1 MPRPPLSAESIPA
14 LAELTK
20 TLDGLSA
27 EKTLAGEGVASS
39 LLNHV
44 KSCFRDAELA
54 KNTNGIVPGL
64 SITQMLLESQ
74 DRRNSIHTAE
84 MQAKIKAQGLPNF
97 YEPFTDQKVR
107 DALAWWH
114 DATVSYGDDWFRG
127 AATEEPEL
135 PENLVESINQE
146 IAEWELKSRMNG
158 APPLS
163 PDQLRDEAAK
173 MYEIRVQ
180 ETRDQAKERAERMS
194 SRIKDQLQDIDFK
207 SVRDAFRLDLVT
219 FGTAFYWGPFVKNVK
234 KPTWKNGKRVVED
247 VMIPWLEN
255 VSPLDIFPASWMTK
269 ITDHGYVCR
278 RMKIHP
284 GSLAGFIG
292 VPGWQDDA
300 IKSIIAGQ
308 NMVTTEVVTGD
319 SERAK
324 QEGKDQLSDPR
335 GDFIWFV
342 GHVKGSLLKN
352 YGADFA
358 DEGKEYHVHVCWMGN
373 HLLRVKLNWNN
384 LEVPPCSKAVYDEI
398 AGSFWG
404 LGVPMKM
411 RASQDKANSIII
423 PMLDNAGWAAG
434 GVTEI
439 DQYRMINPA
448 DANGWGP
455 RHVILLKDPENG
467 TTLPAVRH
475 TNIPLLSVQFG
486 RWLQDVSN
494 EADEQSGVRKY
505 SMGND
510 KVAGAGRTR
519 GGLAMLM
526 DASSKTLKS
535 SMYRADQA
543 ESEQI
548 SMFAD
553 WNNEFGPEELHG
565 DIKIITHGAS
575 GFFIQEFQI
584 QQMNSMIDRLL
595 NPALIQVPG
604 MMEQVVSLIKELG
617 RSMRVDMRYI
627 PSDDEIAA
635 KIEELRQ
642 KAAQAE
648 QEKASG
654 GGANNAGSPPSPEQE
669 PPATEG

>member
-1 MPRPPLSAESIPA
+1 MPRPVESALPA
-14 LAELTK
+14 IAELTR
-20 TLDGLSA
+20 TLDALSA
-27 EKTLAGEGVASS
+27 DKVLASDGVSSS

-44 KSCFRDAELA
+44 KACFREAELA

-74 DRRNSIHTAE
+74 DRRNSIHTAD
-84 MQAKIKAQGLPNF
+84 MKAKIKAQGLPNF
-97 YEPFTDQKVR
+97 YEPLTDQKCR

-127 AATEEPEL
+127 EATEEPEL
-135 PENLVESINQE
+135 PQDLMASVEQE
-146 IAEWELKSRMNG
+146 IMEWEFQSRQN
-158 APPLS
+158 AAAPLS
-163 PDQLRDEAAK
+163 PDELRDAADK
-173 MYEIRVQ
+173 LYAMRVQ
-180 ETRDQAKERAERMS
+180 EVKEKAKERAERMS

-219 FGTAFYWGPFVKNVK
+219 FGTAFYWGPFVKSVK
-234 KPTWKNGKRVVED
+234 KPAWKNGKRTVAD
-247 VMIPWLEN
+247 VMIPWLET
-255 VSPLDIFPASWMTK
+255 VSPLDLFPAPWMTDT
-269 ITDHGYVCR
+269 TDHGYICR

-284 GSLAGFIG
+284 GSLAGFLG

-300 IKSIIAGQ
+300 IKAIIAGQ
-308 NMVTTEVVTGD
+308 NIVTTEVVTGD

-324 QEGKDQLSDPR
+324 QEGKDQLADPR

-342 GHVKGSLLKN
+342 GHVKGSLLKS

-358 DEGKEYHVHVCWMGN
+358 DESKEYHVHVCWMGN

-384 LEVPPCSKAVYDEI
+384 LEIPPCSKAVYDEI

-439 DQYRMINPA
+439 DQYRMINPG
-448 DANGWGP
+448 DANNWGP
-455 RHVILLKDPENG
+455 RNVILLKDPENG

-475 TNIPLLSVQFG
+475 TNIPLLCVQFG

-510 KVAGAGRTR
+510 RVAGAGRTR

-535 SMYRADQA
+535 SMYRADKA
-543 ESEQI
+543 EADQI

-565 DIKIITHGAS
+565 DIKIITSGAS

-604 MMEQVVSLIKELG
+604 MMEQVISLIKELG

-627 PSDDEIAA
+627 PNHDEIAA
-635 KIEELRQ
+635 KIEDLRQ

-648 QEKASG
+648 QLKAEG
-654 GGANNAGSPPSPEQE
+654 GGANNAGSPPSSEQE
-669 PPATEG
+669 QPAQEGQ